1 MMAPESIQKLTGGA
15 DGENGESSGVTVGIG
30 GDDENGVGGE
40 KGAVA
45 RERKAATRGL
55 SGWNLLLLQ

>member
-1 MMAPESIQKLTGGA
+1 MMAPETIQKLTGGA

-30 GDDENGVGGE
+30 GDDE

-45 RERKAATRGL
+45 RERKAATREL